1 MRTLNEPTF
10 FEKAVDASGGA
21 QVDYTNTIDLSHSA
35 GYSVH
40 FTAVRSAAVLAGSV
54 VTQKSND
61 GSRWIDVSSVV
72 VADSATQDG
81 AIEAVDAFYRYLRI
95 KITTATGKATYTV
108 SVTTKGF

>member
-1 MRTLNEPTF
+1 MRTLNEPVF

-21 QVDYTNTIDLSHSA
+21 QVDYADVLDLAHA
-35 GYSVH
+35 GGYSVH
-40 FTAVRSAAVLAGSV
+40 FTAVRSAAILAGTV

-61 GSRWIDVSSVV
+61 GVRWIDVSSVV

-81 AIEAVDAFYRYLRI
+81 AIEAVDVFYRYMRI
-95 KITTATGKATYTV
+95 KISTATGKATYTI